1 MGNKIMTLSFISI
14 LCALFLS
21 FSNLYAQRND
31 LVEIN
36 LKKAGKLGSEL
47 KKVNNFANL
56 KISGPLNGS
65 DFVALKKYCSLSLK
79 KLDLSNTQIIPGG
92 KVLYKAEKQIYKVE
106 KENVLCNYSLS
117 DFKYLNVLKLPQNIE
132 GIEELALANSP
143 NISAI
148 YLTNI
153 NPSNKLSSSIEGM
166 ALKCKKI
173 IVPGD
178 SYHKYKKILPRLY
191 RTCLFKSDA
200 PSEYKLFVSSYQR
213 LSDELEGGF
222 DFVKKLTVSGVL
234 NDSDLKVI
242 KQLNNLEFLD
252 LSLATI
258 KDTQLDKRLEEY
270 VDKLVPKSKELQKIK
285 TTYDIEEHRKQSYV
299 NNLQNEIKSINEKK
313 RDLEKRRE
321 NYQDEQAGLAFM
333 SILFNLTE
341 SEIKKQHKRGEI
353 DDLEYFMNSQFI
365 SEINKEIEK
374 ELKDFDLTDD
384 KKYNK
389 IQGYYTDLIVSINDS
404 IYRSNTIAEYN
415 RNLSNLKSQLDSL
428 TAEYN
433 MQKDQIRNN
442 LKINSSIPENFLKN
456 PRIKHLILP
465 INTVVIA
472 PNAFNGCP
480 SDIKIE
486 VDKEKIQVDG
496 KNIKSPEEKSS
507 NFNYDSY
514 MKNKN
519 NISMPNGEIRKS
531 QKSKYFKNIYF

>member
-1 MGNKIMTLSFISI
+1 MGNNRMTLSIIPI

-21 FSNLYAQRND
+21 FSNLYAQEND
-31 LVEIN
+31 LVRIN

-47 KKVNNFANL
+47 KKVNNLANL

-92 KVLYKAEKQIYKVE
+92 KVLYKVEKQIYKVE

-148 YLTNI
+148 YFTNI
-153 NPSNKLSSSIEGM
+153 NPSNKLSSSIERM

-191 RTCLFKSDA
+191 RACLFKSDA
-200 PSEYKLFVSSYQR
+200 PSEYKLYVSSYLR

-258 KDTQLDKRLEEY
+258 KDTQLDKHLEEY

-285 TTYDIEEHRKQSYV
+285 TTYDIEERRKQSYV

-365 SEINKEIEK
+365 SEVNKEIEK

-415 RNLSNLKSQLDSL
+415 KKLSNLKSQLDSL

-442 LKINSSIPENFLKN
+442 LMINSSIPENFLKN

-507 NFNYDSY
+507 DFNYDSY
-514 MKNKN
+514 IKNKN
-519 NISMPNGEIRKS
+519 SISMPNGEFRKS